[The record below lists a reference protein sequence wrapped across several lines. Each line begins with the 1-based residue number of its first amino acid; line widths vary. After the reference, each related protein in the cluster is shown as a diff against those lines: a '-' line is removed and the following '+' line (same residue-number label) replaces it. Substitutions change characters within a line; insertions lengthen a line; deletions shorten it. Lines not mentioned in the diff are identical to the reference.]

1 MPRLAALL
9 PLLLLAGCASAGAG
23 GRLLAAGASAT
34 LAAGE
39 TVALPDGSPLTYFG
53 VRSDSRCPPKV
64 QCIQAGSATVAFR
77 HGGAA
82 GHEFLLETGKT
93 TTADLGAWRLTL
105 VGLDFDSP
113 PKATVRIDP
122 AR

>member
-1 MPRLAALL
+1 MPRIAALL

-23 GRLLAAGASAT
+23 GRLLAAGTPAT

-39 TVALPDGSPLTYFG
+39 TVALPDSSPLTYLG

-64 QCIQAGSATVAFR
+64 QCIHAGSATVAFR
-77 HGGAA
+77 HGS
-82 GHEFLLETGKT
+82 GHEILLETGKT